1 MMKNQRRHYKNFQ
14 QYHKNEFERKLL
26 IIKLLIPSTEMCLLS
41 NNIYDYVNV
50 SQGKI
55 TVPNMDDGE
64 EGALTDVSHDFKGSF
79 RLIFHLLS
87 DPPYFLLSFIPLF
100 SVHSLLFHL
109 KLHFYTLR

>member
-1 MMKNQRRHYKNFQ
+1 MMKNQRRRNIK
-14 QYHKNEFERKLL
+14 KKLSAETNEIIRKLL

-64 EGALTDVSHDFKGSF
+64 EGALTDVSHG
-79 RLIFHLLS
+79 
-87 DPPYFLLSFIPLF
+87 LF
-100 SVHSLLFHL
+100 V
-109 KLHFYTLR
+109 